1 MAKRVY
7 PTKTERSREILG
19 AALTTYQEANTSADL
34 ETSLKAVRK
43 ETTGRFQN
51 ELDMTPECANTY
63 FQNRKR
69 ELVSALA
76 SVSTN
81 GADASAEVQVAA
93 SEIKPNS
100 GDFGYGG

>member
-1 MAKRVY
+1 MPKRVY
-7 PTKTERSREILG
+7 PTKTERSRTILG
-19 AALTTYQEANTSADL
+19 ETLTAHQEANSADDL

-43 ETTGRFQN
+43 NTTGRFQT

-69 ELVSALA
+69 ELVSSLA
-76 SVSTN
+76 SVSIN

-93 SEIKPNS
+93 SSETPVAA
-100 GDFGYGG
+100 

>member
-7 PTKTERSREILG
+7 PTKTARSRTILGEILT
-19 AALTTYQEANTSADL
+19 AYQETNPAADL
-34 ETSLKAVRK
+34 ELSLKVVRK
-43 ETTGRFQN
+43 DTTTRFQN

-76 SVSTN
+76 TVSTN
-81 GADASAEVQVAA
+81 GSDATAEVQVAA
-93 SEIKPNS
+93 SAETPVE
-100 GDFGYGG
+100 G

>member
-7 PTKTERSREILG
+7 PTKTERSRAILG
-19 AALTTYQEANTSADL
+19 ETLTVHQEANTTDDL

-43 ETTGRFQN
+43 STTGRFQS

-69 ELVSALA
+69 ELISSLA
-76 SVSTN
+76 AVSTN
-81 GADASAEVQVAA
+81 GADASTEVQVAA
-93 SEIKPNS
+93 SAETPVE
-100 GDFGYGG
+100 G

>member
-7 PTKTERSREILG
+7 PTKTERSRAILG
-19 AALTTYQEANTSADL
+19 ATLTTYQEANPTADL
-34 ETSLKAVRK
+34 EASLKAVRK

-76 SVSTN
+76 TVSTN

-93 SEIKPNS
+93 APVE
-100 GDFGYGG
+100 G

>member
-7 PTKTERSREILG
+7 PTKTARSRVILNEI
-19 AALTTYQEANTSADL
+19 LTTYQGANPAADL
-34 ETSLKAVRK
+34 ELSLKAVRK
-43 ETTGRFQN
+43 DATVRFQA

-76 SVSTN
+76 TVSTN
-81 GADASAEVQVAA
+81 GSDATAEVQVAA
-93 SEIKPNS
+93 SAETPVE
-100 GDFGYGG
+100 G